1 VDAGIDIRYSIT
13 PTLAAYA
20 TVNPD
25 FAIIE
30 ADQEQINL
38 TRFELFLPEKRQFFL
53 EGNELYKQR
62 IRTFYSRRI
71 PDILAGGKVLGK
83 AGPLTLAALV
93 TQADPV
99 GAPVGATY
107 AVVRAQSD
115 VLGSSNIS
123 FMVANRTFQ
132 GVHQGSAGIDATLF
146 FTRTFGMTG
155 QVVKSYGLFGQGTMA
170 YFIRPSYDS
179 PTLHYHIRY
188 THLGEHVAENVNV
201 IGFIRDDDR
210 RELDGALEKTFWI
223 QSGMWERFYYDSN
236 YNIFWGQNG
245 ILRSWQIDQDVEIE
259 FRNRVV
265 FHSSFTEEFKRFEKD
280 FQNRRVGF
288 ELGYNT
294 REFESA
300 QVGFTVGRNFDADF
314 HLWTPKRH
322 TN

>member
-1 VDAGIDIRYSIT
+1 LDGLDIAQPARRYQIIPYALSRFQQERKAKVDAGIDIRYSIT

-132 GVHQGSAGIDATLF
+132 GSIRAQRGSTPRSF
-146 FTRTFGMTG
+146 
-155 QVVKSYGLFGQGTMA
+155 
-170 YFIRPSYDS
+170 S
-179 PTLHYHIRY
+179 PGH
-188 THLGEHVAENVNV
+188 
-201 IGFIRDDDR
+201 
-210 RELDGALEKTFWI
+210 
-223 QSGMWERFYYDSN
+223 SG
-236 YNIFWGQNG
+236 
-245 ILRSWQIDQDVEIE
+245 
-259 FRNRVV
+259 
-265 FHSSFTEEFKRFEKD
+265 
-280 FQNRRVGF
+280 
-288 ELGYNT
+288 
-294 REFESA
+294 
-300 QVGFTVGRNFDADF
+300 
-314 HLWTPKRH
+314 
-322 TN
+322 